1 MSTCTI
7 QTDES
12 GIALLTLDKP
22 PMNALSTEVLKDL
35 QKAVGTIQADD
46 RVRVVIVTGGGE
58 KAFVA
63 GADIHEI
70 SGLEDRDEALNFVR
84 LGQDIFDLIESSDK
98 PFIAAING
106 FCLGGGLELAL
117 ACHMRV
123 ADKKAKL
130 GLPET
135 KLGIIPGFGGTQRLS
150 RAVGTALAYEII
162 LSAGFI
168 SAEEALRIGLV
179 NRLAET
185 GGAVETA
192 MEMALPMAGKGRPAV
207 KAAMESIREG
217 SRASFQE
224 GIILERDRFVSI
236 CGTDNMKEGVAAFLE
251 KREPVPKDS

>member
-7 QTDES
+7 QTEDN
-12 GIALLTLDKP
+12 GIVLLAINKP
-22 PMNALSTEVLKDL
+22 PMNALSTGVLKDL
-35 QKAVGTIQADD
+35 QMAVETLQADNRA
-46 RVRVVIVTGGGE
+46 RVIIVTGGGD

-63 GADIHEI
+63 GADIKEI
-70 SGLEDRDEALNFVR
+70 SGLEDRDEALSFVR
-84 LGQDIFDLIESSDK
+84 LGQDIFDLIDSSDK

-123 ADKKAKL
+123 AENQVKL

-162 LSAGFI
+162 LSAEFI

-192 MEMALPMAGKGRPAV
+192 REIALPMAKKGRPAV
-207 KAAMESIREG
+207 RAAMEAIREG

-236 CGTDNMKEGVAAFLE
+236 CGTDNMKEGVTAFLE
-251 KREPVPKDS
+251 KREPEPRD